1 MSNSNKTT
9 ELSPGVWLSDLLYD
23 GWDGLAPPEKL
34 MTLPHLLGEEETST
48 TKSLVTGL
56 KTPPL
61 VEVDEDGGLL
71 TDDEEPQ
78 LR

>member
-1 MSNSNKTT
+1 
-9 ELSPGVWLSDLLYD
+9 
-23 GWDGLAPPEKL
+23 

-61 VEVDEDGGLL
+61 VEVDDDGGLL
-71 TDDEEPQ
+71 TDDEVPQ